1 MVKMGTPVKYILIL
15 LFVASIVFAVI
26 TKSEQL
32 RFMSSAIAFLMLGLY
47 NTGEYVAEGKRIT
60 IFFAVMFYVF
70 CISAVIFAV
79 AA

>member
-1 MVKMGTPVKYILIL
+1 MVKMGTPVKFILVL

-60 IFFAVMFYVF
+60 IVFAVMFYVF

>member
-60 IFFAVMFYVF
+60 IVFAVMFYVF